1 MFLPL
6 RQPKRKQ
13 HAAVKHAPCGPVFVP
28 VDRGPEAARERI
40 GKKIRARAPH
50 LAFAVSACRPER
62 RPAQSEV
69 IYPVT
74 EIGTACQ
81 GKSDWLF
88 GVALRPEPV
97 DAARAV
103 EPLVGLGFALEALD
117 VANLD
122 PGTMSLK
129 LPIAF
134 GDALDLEGN
143 ANLRSF
149 SHAQR

>member
-69 IYPVT
+69 IMP
-74 EIGTACQ
+74 
-81 GKSDWLF
+81 
-88 GVALRPEPV
+88 
-97 DAARAV
+97 
-103 EPLVGLGFALEALD
+103 
-117 VANLD
+117 
-122 PGTMSLK
+122 
-129 LPIAF
+129 
-134 GDALDLEGN
+134 
-143 ANLRSF
+143 
-149 SHAQR
+149 

>member
-1 MFLPL
+1 MT
-6 RQPKRKQ
+6 
-13 HAAVKHAPCGPVFVP
+13 
-28 VDRGPEAARERI
+28 
-40 GKKIRARAPH
+40 
-50 LAFAVSACRPER
+50 S
-62 RPAQSEV
+62 
-69 IYPVT
+69 
-74 EIGTACQ
+74 CQ